1 MIVLLKYT
9 DTQCLRS
16 QPKNDLL
23 IVQHTKLGQEKVF
36 LKLKQLHSLALKTFQ
51 KIKELHSQ
59 KKLINNYC
67 TLVHI
72 VVGHRPTGL
81 YDVFVVA
88 IKFSESI
95 YNHIYNEFQIL

>member
-1 MIVLLKYT
+1 MQLKQSETECLQSSRNQPSNGLLT
-9 DTQCLRS
+9 
-16 QPKNDLL
+16 
-23 IVQHTKLGQEKVF
+23 VQHTKLRQIIFKTEN
-36 LKLKQLHSLALKTFQ
+36 HTSALKTYQ
-51 KIKELHSQ
+51 KIKVLHSQ

-95 YNHIYNEFQIL
+95 